1 MPDAAALS
9 PAVRARQGFFGKL
22 PGHGDFIRAG
32 LPEEV
37 VAAWDGW
44 VREGLAESRIALAE
58 AWLPA
63 FLEAPVWRF
72 RFAPG
77 TLCAMGLAGVMA
89 PSVDRAGRYFP
100 LMLGAAMER
109 TPEPGEAPSW
119 FDALA
124 AAAADAVHEGW
135 SRDRLLDA
143 VDAAGAP
150 AGAFAEHL
158 GVTFETEGA
167 PRVAPSRRHFASLP
181 SPSAFAS
188 LLDDGAA
195 P

>member
-9 PAVRARQGFFGKL
+9 LSRLRQGFFGKL
-22 PGHGDFIRAG
+22 PGHGDFVRAG

-37 VAAWDGW
+37 VEGWDGW
-44 VREGLAESRIALAE
+44 VRAGLAESRAVLGE
-58 AWLPA
+58 AWRDA

-77 TLCAMGLAGVMA
+77 LLAKPGLSGVMA

-100 LMLGAAMER
+100 LMLGAAMAAP
-109 TPEPGEAPSW
+109 PEPENAAAW

-124 AAAADAVHEGW
+124 AAVTDAVCDDW
-135 SRDRLLDA
+135 PRQRLVEA
-143 VDAAGAP
+143 VAAAGIP
-150 AGAFAEHL
+150 GETPQAG
-158 GVTFETEGA
+158 GTTFSTDGA
-167 PRVAPSRRHFASLP
+167 PRVASCTRRFAALP
-181 SPSAFAS
+181 PASAFAA

-195 P
+195 R

>member
-1 MPDAAALS
+1 MPDVAALS
-9 PAVRARQGFFGKL
+9 LPRVRQGFFGKL
-22 PGHGDFIRAG
+22 PGHGDFVRAG

-44 VREGLAESRIALAE
+44 VRAGLAESRAMLGE
-58 AWLPA
+58 AWRDA

-77 TLCAMGLAGVMA
+77 LLAGPGVAGVMA

-100 LMLGAAMER
+100 LMLGAAMAA
-109 TPEPGEAPSW
+109 PPAPAEAAAW

-124 AAAADAVHEGW
+124 AAVTDAVCDDWPRE
-135 SRDRLLDA
+135 RLVEA
-143 VDAAGAP
+143 VAAAGMPQDAP
-150 AGAFAEHL
+150 VQAGAILA
-158 GVTFETEGA
+158 TEGA
-167 PRVAPSRRHFASLP
+167 PRVAPCTRRFAVLP
-181 SPSAFAS
+181 PASAFAA
-188 LLDDGAA
+188 LLDDGAV